1 MYAREDRAVPNT
13 LGTGDAA
20 GPQSLIDPPAAG
32 RAGGASPISFASRA
46 ESSQQ
51 TMRNRVYTVVYGWRS
66 ANEAPE
72 HRAHLPAMADP
83 RAHPRLPSLRRVGAA
98 DAGRSGRLPAAGAPD
113 RLGRSVGRRLPR

>member
-20 GPQSLIDPPAAG
+20 GPQSLIDPPAPG

-83 RAHPRLPSLRRVGAA
+83 RAHPRLPARGCLGAA
-98 DAGRSGRLPAAGAPD
+98 RDGGPARLPSAGAGVC
-113 RLGRSVGRRLPR
+113 LGR